1 MNKQI
6 AALHNTL
13 CYACFFRNHQGG
25 QQMAFLPLY
34 IPGSKQLKIVIVG
47 GGYAG
52 IAAMVTLYRYM
63 PGAEITLIDPK
74 AEHLKITHV
83 HETFRYPLT
92 DFQVPL
98 SVLVQRFGFR
108 HIQNTLNITADRLI
122 YWQKTKCIQ
131 VNEQTL
137 PFDYLLITTGGNTN
151 RNNFGE
157 QVLELDDFSGM
168 AGSALLSPY
177 LSASSD
183 ADTFISIVGGGATG
197 IQFLFE
203 ITDFLRRMRSTC
215 RLRLIDSGEHVLRQ
229 FPAGFSQYVQTR
241 MQEESIEFHP
251 SSHFIGQ
258 QENQLLLKHKITGQ
272 RVVLPSMLSLVF
284 SGKQA
289 GILKTNAFGQV
300 TVSQDILANIF
311 AAGDCAHYQSVG
323 SNAMTAQS
331 AVRKGK
337 LAARNL
343 LRHSGIIK
351 VMEPYL
357 HRDIGY
363 VVSLGATDA
372 AGWLAMESNIVTGM
386 PALLIKEVVEAQY
399 DLLLTGVD
407 TYLI

>member
-1 MNKQI
+1 
-6 AALHNTL
+6 
-13 CYACFFRNHQGG
+13 
-25 QQMAFLPLY
+25 MAFLPLY
-34 IPGSKQLKIVIVG
+34 IPGSKRLKIVIAG

-52 IAAMVTLYRYM
+52 IAAMSTLYRYM
-63 PGAEITLIDPK
+63 PEAEVTLIDPK
-74 AEHLKITHV
+74 TEHLKITHL
-83 HETFRYPLT
+83 HETFRYPLA
-92 DFQVPL
+92 DFLVPFSIL
-98 SVLVQRFGFR
+98 TQQFGCR
-108 HIQNTLNITADRLI
+108 HIQHSLNITADHLKQ
-122 YWQKTKCIQ
+122 WQQAKCIQ
-131 VNEQTL
+131 IDEHTL
-137 PFDYLLITTGGNTN
+137 PFDYLLIATGVHANQ
-151 RNNFGE
+151 NNFGE
-157 QVLELDDFSGM
+157 QVLGLDDFSRT
-168 AGSALLSPY
+168 AGSDLLGSY

-183 ADTFISIVGGGATG
+183 VETFITIVGGGATG

-203 ITDFLRRMRSTC
+203 IADFLRRMRSAC

-229 FPAGFSQYVQTR
+229 FPADFSRYVQAR

-251 SSHFIGQ
+251 SVRFVGQ
-258 QENQLLLKHKITGQ
+258 QGNQLLLKHKTTGQ
-272 RVVLPSMLSLVF
+272 DFTLPSMLSLVF

-289 GILKTNAFGQV
+289 ETLKTNSFGQV
-300 TVSQDILANIF
+300 VADQDILTNIF
-311 AAGDCAHYQSVG
+311 AAGDCTHYQSFG

-351 VMEPYL
+351 IMEPYL

-372 AGWLAMESNIVTGM
+372 VGWLAIENNVVTGM